1 MDCFYDHMQ
10 EKKKTDGKKRA
21 KKSKAKTGQ
30 FSTSAVRIKIKRVV
44 NKVIGF

>member
-10 EKKKTDGKKRA
+10 EKKKIDGKKRA
-21 KKSKAKTGQ
+21 KKSKEKTGQ
-30 FSTSAVRIKIKRVV
+30 FSMSGVRMKIKRVV